1 MTVTEWR
8 FKTCVL
14 ARDEWRRDPNA
25 YNGMCSLFR
34 FIITRTGSAN
44 TDDHNFNEALEKHL
58 HTNALIGGELT
69 LRRFIP
75 EFVRPR
81 DANREAGFWWPI
93 AEKNRRL
100 EFLEYL
106 VQYYAYKIDKENEK
120 EQ

>member
-1 MTVTEWR
+1 MTVNEWR
-8 FKTCVL
+8 FKICVR

-25 YNGMCSLFR
+25 YNGMCSVFSKVIVER
-34 FIITRTGSAN
+34 GYEEI
-44 TDDHNFNEALEKHL
+44 TDDDSLDDSLFCFTHRGANIVRVPLAQL
-58 HTNALIGGELT
+58 
-69 LRRFIP
+69 IP

-81 DANREAGFWWPI
+81 DADQESAFWWPI
-93 AEKNRRL
+93 VEKNRRL

>member
-1 MTVTEWR
+1 MNGEEILTDT
-8 FKTCVL
+8 TGC
-14 ARDEWRRDPNA
+14 ARCFLRVIVGQGYEE
-25 YNGMCSLFR
+25 
-34 FIITRTGSAN
+34 I
-44 TDDHNFNEALEKHL
+44 TDDDSLTDLLFYFTHCRANVVRHPLS
-58 HTNALIGGELT
+58 EL
-69 LRRFIP
+69 IP

-81 DANREAGFWWPI
+81 DANHEAGFWWPI

>member
-1 MTVTEWR
+1 MTATEWR

-14 ARDEWRRDPNA
+14 ARDEWRRNPNA
-25 YNGMCSLFR
+25 YNGMCVLLSKV
-34 FIITRTGSAN
+34 IVEQGYEV
-44 TDDHNFNEALEKHL
+44 TDDD
-58 HTNALIGGELT
+58 ELT
-69 LRRFIP
+69 DLLFDFTHRGNSIVRPPVVKLIP

-81 DANREAGFWWPI
+81 DANQESAFWWTI

>member
-1 MTVTEWR
+1 MTATEWR

-14 ARDEWRRDPNA
+14 ARDEWRRNPNA

-34 FIITRTGSAN
+34 YILTRTGSAN
-44 TDDHNFNEALEKHL
+44 TDDHDFNEMCERYL
-58 HTNALIGGELT
+58 HQGLGYAELKT
-69 LRRFIP
+69 RSLIP

-81 DANREAGFWWPI
+81 DANKEAGFWWPI
-93 AEKNRRL
+93 VEKNRRL